1 MSGIFGRFMPVMH
14 AAAKNAFPYRNPT
27 PTRKS
32 ASSVSLYGYRCVSEI
47 EFVSM
52 MVFF

>member
-1 MSGIFGRFMPVMH
+1 MSGIFGRLAPVMH

-32 ASSVSLYGYRCVSEI
+32 APSVYMRIGVFPRLNSLR
-47 EFVSM
+47 
-52 MVFF
+52 